1 MATCSTLGLDNL
13 LRNAGLETPVP
24 AFPGADL
31 LHNPQDILRAYLAET
46 VGGLTGCDRLVAYEA
61 IQASNVT
68 GMGDLVLVT
77 PRLKL
82 KNSKPKELVKEIAFQ
97 VCQSIALLLPF
108 FRHRAETGAEQNF
121 GVATE

>member
-1 MATCSTLGLDNL
+1 MATCTASGLDNL
-13 LRNAGLETPVP
+13 LKNAGLQTPVP
-24 AFPGADL
+24 EFPGADL

-61 IQASNVT
+61 IQPSNVT

-82 KNSKPKELVKEIAFQ
+82 KDSKPKELVKEIAFQ
-97 VCQSIALLLPF
+97 V
-108 FRHRAETGAEQNF
+108 RHRLALSFCLCLIPCVIAPEDRG
-121 GVATE
+121 